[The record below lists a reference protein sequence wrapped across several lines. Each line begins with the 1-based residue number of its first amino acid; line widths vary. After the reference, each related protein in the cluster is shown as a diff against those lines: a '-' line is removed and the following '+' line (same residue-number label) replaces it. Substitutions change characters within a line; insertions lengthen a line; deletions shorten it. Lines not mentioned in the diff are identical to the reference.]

1 MHVAD
6 SLDSAALRQ
15 ILTLVSE
22 HDVSHEVVRRIISN
36 VESAVLGKQQTVKL
50 SVVSLLAGG
59 HILLEDAPGLGKT
72 SLARALAK
80 TLGCRFVRMQFTPD
94 LLPSDILGASVYRP
108 ATGDFEFRPG
118 PIFTNVLL
126 ADEINRTT
134 PRNQSALLEA
144 MSERQVSIEGT
155 THPLS
160 EPFLVIAT
168 QNPYEFEGTYPLPEN
183 QLDRFMMCLSVG
195 YPDRK
200 AELEILQ
207 RHRSGQPVDSLSSA
221 TTGEQVLEMQR
232 QVQAVR
238 VNTSLAEYMLDL
250 CEKTRRHQ
258 ELTLGIS
265 TRGALTLYRAAQA
278 MAYCEGRDY
287 VIPDDI
293 KQIVIPVLAHR
304 IVCRGVLKED
314 HRQRASQILKSLL
327 DSIPVPT

>member
-1 MHVAD
+1 M
-6 SLDSAALRQ
+6 
-15 ILTLVSE
+15 
-22 HDVSHEVVRRIISN
+22 SHEVVRRIISN
-36 VESAVLGKQQTVKL
+36 VESAVLGKQQTVRL
-50 SVVSLLAGG
+50 AVVALLAGG

-155 THPLS
+155 THTLS

-207 RHRSGQPVDSLSSA
+207 RHRSGQPVDSLNAA

-327 DSIPVPT
+327 DSLPVPT

>member
-1 MHVAD
+1 M
-6 SLDSAALRQ
+6 SIR
-15 ILTLVSE
+15 SE
-22 HDVSHEVVRRIISN
+22 LHVSHEVVRRIIAN
-36 VESAVLGKQQTVKL
+36 VEGAVLGKPQTIKL
-50 SVVSLLAGG
+50 SVVALLAGG

-72 SLARALAK
+72 SLARALSK
-80 TLGCRFVRMQFTPD
+80 SLGCRFVRMQFTPD
-94 LLPSDILGASVYRP
+94 LLPSDILGSSVYRP

-118 PIFTNVLL
+118 PIFTNILL

-144 MSERQVSIEGT
+144 MSERQVSIEGL
-155 THPLS
+155 THQLQ

-207 RHRSGQPVDSLSSA
+207 RHRSGQPVDSLSA
-221 TTGEQVLEMQR
+221 VTNADEVLELQKL
-232 QVQAVR
+232 VQAVN
-238 VNTSLAEYMLDL
+238 VENSLAEYMLEL
-250 CEKTRRHQ
+250 TTRTRSHA
-258 ELTLGIS
+258 ELTLGVS

-278 MAYCEGRDY
+278 IAFVEGRNY

-293 KQIVIPVLAHR
+293 KQVAIPVLAHR
-304 IVCRGVLKED
+304 VVCRGVLREG
-314 HRQRASQILKSLL
+314 HRQRATQILKSLM
-327 DSIPVPT
+327 DSIAVPT

>member
-1 MHVAD
+1 M
-6 SLDSAALRQ
+6 
-15 ILTLVSE
+15 
-22 HDVSHEVVRRIISN
+22 SHEVVRRIIAN
-36 VESAVLGKQQTVKL
+36 VESAVLGKPQTIKL
-50 SVVSLLAGG
+50 SVVALLAGG

-72 SLARALAK
+72 SLARALSK
-80 TLGCRFVRMQFTPD
+80 SLGCRFVRMQFTPD
-94 LLPSDILGASVYRP
+94 LLPSDILGSSVYRP

-118 PIFTNVLL
+118 PIFTNILL

-144 MSERQVSIEGT
+144 MSERQVSIEGL
-155 THPLS
+155 THQLQ

-207 RHRSGQPVDSLSSA
+207 RHRSGQPVDSLSA
-221 TTGEQVLEMQR
+221 VTNADEVLELQKL
-232 QVQAVR
+232 VQAVN
-238 VNTSLAEYMLDL
+238 VENSLAEYMLEL
-250 CEKTRRHQ
+250 TTRTRSHA
-258 ELTLGIS
+258 ELTLGVS

-278 MAYCEGRDY
+278 IAFVEGRNY

-293 KQIVIPVLAHR
+293 KQVAIPVLAHR
-304 IVCRGVLKED
+304 VVCRGVLREG
-314 HRQRASQILKSLL
+314 HRQRATQILKSLM
-327 DSIPVPT
+327 DSIAVPA

>member
-1 MHVAD
+1 VF
-6 SLDSAALRQ
+6 
-15 ILTLVSE
+15 VSIRSE
-22 HDVSHEVVRRIISN
+22 LHVSHEVVRRIIAN
-36 VESAVLGKQQTVKL
+36 VESAVLGKPQTIKL
-50 SVVSLLAGG
+50 SVVALLAGG

-72 SLARALAK
+72 SLARALSK
-80 TLGCRFVRMQFTPD
+80 SLGCRFVRMQFTPD
-94 LLPSDILGASVYRP
+94 LLPSDILGSSVYRP

-144 MSERQVSIEGT
+144 MSERQVSIEGL
-155 THPLS
+155 THQLQ

-207 RHRSGQPVDSLSSA
+207 RHRSGQPVDSLSA
-221 TTGEQVLEMQR
+221 VTNADEVLELQKL
-232 QVQAVR
+232 VQAVN
-238 VNTSLAEYMLDL
+238 VENSLAEYMLEL
-250 CEKTRRHQ
+250 TTRTRSHA
-258 ELTLGIS
+258 ELTLGVS

-278 MAYCEGRDY
+278 IAFVEGRNY

-293 KQIVIPVLAHR
+293 KQVAIPVLAHR
-304 IVCRGVLKED
+304 VVCRGVLREG
-314 HRQRASQILKSLL
+314 HRQRATQILKSLM
-327 DSIPVPT
+327 DSIAVPT

>member
-1 MHVAD
+1 M
-6 SLDSAALRQ
+6 S
-15 ILTLVSE
+15 
-22 HDVSHEVVRRIISN
+22 HDVVRRIVAN
-36 VESAVLGKQQTVKL
+36 VESAVLGKHQTIKL
-50 SVVSLLAGG
+50 SVVALLAGG

-94 LLPSDILGASVYRP
+94 LLPSDILGSSVYRP

-118 PIFTNVLL
+118 PIFTNILL

-155 THPLS
+155 THQLQ

-200 AELEILQ
+200 SELEILQ
-207 RHRSGQPVDSLSSA
+207 RHRSGQPVDGLA
-221 TTGEQVLEMQR
+221 AITHAGEVLELQK
-232 QVQAVR
+232 QVQAVN
-238 VNTSLAEYMLDL
+238 VDNSLAEYMLEL
-250 CEKTRRHQ
+250 TTRTRSHA
-258 ELTLGIS
+258 ELTLGVS

-278 MAYCEGRDY
+278 IAFVEGRNY

-293 KQIVIPVLAHR
+293 KQVAIPVLAHR
-304 IVCRGVLKED
+304 VVCRGILREG
-314 HRQRASQILKSLL
+314 HRQRATQILKSLM
-327 DSIPVPT
+327 DSIAVPT

>member
-1 MHVAD
+1 
-6 SLDSAALRQ
+6 
-15 ILTLVSE
+15 
-22 HDVSHEVVRRIISN
+22 VSHDVVRRIVAN
-36 VESAVLGKQQTVKL
+36 VESAVLGKQQTIKL
-50 SVVSLLAGG
+50 SVVALLAGG

-72 SLARALAK
+72 SLARALSK

-94 LLPSDILGASVYRP
+94 LLPSDILGSSVYRP

-118 PIFTNVLL
+118 PIFTNILL

-155 THPLS
+155 THQLQ

-200 AELEILQ
+200 SELEILQ
-207 RHRSGQPVDSLSSA
+207 RHRSGQPVDGLA
-221 TTGEQVLEMQR
+221 AITNAGEVLELQK
-232 QVQAVR
+232 QVQAVN
-238 VNTSLAEYMLDL
+238 VENSLAEYMLEL
-250 CEKTRRHQ
+250 TTRTRSHA
-258 ELTLGIS
+258 ELTLGVS

-278 MAYCEGRDY
+278 IAFFEGRKY

-293 KQIVIPVLAHR
+293 KQVAIPVLAHR
-304 IVCRGVLKED
+304 VVCRGVLREG
-314 HRQRASQILKSLL
+314 HRQRATQILKSLM
-327 DSIPVPT
+327 DGVSVPT